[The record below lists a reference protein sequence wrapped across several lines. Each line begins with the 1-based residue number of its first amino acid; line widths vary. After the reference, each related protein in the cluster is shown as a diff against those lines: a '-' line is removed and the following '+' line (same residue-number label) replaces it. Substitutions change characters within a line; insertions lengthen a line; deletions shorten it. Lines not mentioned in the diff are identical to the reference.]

1 MNSLRRYANPGDSY
15 PYPIFTVLSTPQR
28 VALFLTSGFICAL
41 STMGLKWLYGKI
53 NGIEEFKR
61 DAVNPVKVA

>member
-1 MNSLRRYANPGDSY
+1 MGESADNYLPSY

-28 VALFLTSGFICAL
+28 VALFVGSGFTCAL

-53 NGIEEFKR
+53 NGIEKLQKE
-61 DAVNPVKVA
+61 AANPVKMD